1 MCSDIIDISFVLV
14 INAYLCS
21 AISLTSI
28 LRCINCFKLSLS
40 KSASTTFSILL
51 RLTKGVFPSSGM
63 CLLYSGSN
71 IKSPILI
78 ALGSLSTYPL
88 VWHKNNLDHILLAG
102 LRDFW
107 VWNWEKNHVYEMKFG
122 TISKIL
128 LSVIKYGMILRWY
141 WYMYNERKSAWASS
155 YTRHSPIT
163 RQCYI

>member
-1 MCSDIIDISFVLV
+1 MWSDIIDISFVLV

-71 IKSPILI
+71 TKSPILI

-107 VWNWEKNHVYEMKFG
+107 VWNWEKKSCLWNEVWNNHQNTLY
-122 TISKIL
+122 
-128 LSVIKYGMILRWY
+128 YYQYR
-141 WYMYNERKSAWASS
+141 
-155 YTRHSPIT
+155 
-163 RQCYI
+163 

>member
-71 IKSPILI
+71 TKSPILI

-107 VWNWEKNHVYEMKFG
+107 VWNWEKKSCLWNEVWNNHQNT
-122 TISKIL
+122 TISNYIRYDLK
-128 LSVIKYGMILRWY
+128 MILIHVQWKKKC
-141 WYMYNERKSAWASS
+141 MSKLI
-155 YTRHSPIT
+155 YTTLPH
-163 RQCYI
+163 Y